1 MSKNTR
7 TEVIIRFNE
16 VDSMEIVWHGNYV
29 KYLEDGREDF
39 GRKYGIGYLDVQ
51 KAGYGVPIVNIELHY
66 KKVIRYGERVIVE
79 TTYVSTEAAKLIF
92 DYKIFNAKSQIVC
105 TARTV
110 QVFLDKNHR
119 LQLIAPDFYEKWRA
133 EYLEMILQNNNTII
147 DNNHESIRHK
157 SPYLQPIRD

>member
-7 TEVIIRFNE
+7 TEVIIRFSE

-39 GRKYGIGYLDVQ
+39 GRKYGIGYLDIQ
-51 KAGYGVPIVNIELHY
+51 KAGYGVPIVNVDLHY

-79 TTYVSTEAAKLIF
+79 TKYISTEAAKLVF
-92 DYKIFNAKSQIVC
+92 DYKIFNAQSQVVC

-110 QVFLDKNHR
+110 QVFLDNNHR
-119 LQLIAPDFYEKWRA
+119 LQLIAPDFYEKWRTQ
-133 EYLEMILQNNNTII
+133 YLEDTLQNNNFIT
-147 DNNHESIRHK
+147 DNDHESIRHK
-157 SPYLQPIRD
+157 PPYLQPIRD